1 MKGILTAAQLS
12 GTEEKG
18 KASHA
23 APGSSITFDTKDDTT
38 KKEGVRPRQS
48 MHQLE
53 SVYKEAD
60 RHPQR
65 TTQ

>member
-23 APGSSITFDTKDDTT
+23 APGSSITFGTKDDKQKRRSSTST
-38 KKEGVRPRQS
+38 K
-48 MHQLE
+48 H
-53 SVYKEAD
+53 A
-60 RHPQR
+60 
-65 TTQ
+65 